1 MKNPKILYIRVSE
14 NCNSNCFMCHYAGK
28 KDSYNIT
35 IDEYEKVLE
44 YAIKS
49 KIKMIR
55 FTGGEP
61 LIHPDI
67 IEFLKRAR
75 DLQLDT
81 SIITNGF
88 LLKIK
93 YQDLIES
100 GLKECIISLDGSCA
114 KIHDELRNFKGCFNN
129 IMSGIKLLKQNDSDM
144 IVRINTVVSGRNIH
158 DLINIYHLLIDLK
171 INQWSIIPLKS
182 KDNIWTRDSKKYYID
197 FLREVENNDD
207 NQLLFLGYSK
217 MFAGST
223 DQEIDDL
230 IIYNKKMVSK
240 NECQVIDFVRFYIP
254 DKKLLVPCNCIS
266 HRLNTIPVDLNNGM
280 EENCEKLREW
290 LKRHSQECIGCE
302 PLNVYINDHPEIMD
316 IKPIQY

>member
-93 YQDLIES
+93 YQDLLLVWMDHVQKFMMNFEI
-100 GLKECIISLDGSCA
+100 LK
-114 KIHDELRNFKGCFNN
+114 
-129 IMSGIKLLKQNDSDM
+129 
-144 IVRINTVVSGRNIH
+144 VV
-158 DLINIYHLLIDLK
+158 
-171 INQWSIIPLKS
+171 
-182 KDNIWTRDSKKYYID
+182 
-197 FLREVENNDD
+197 
-207 NQLLFLGYSK
+207 
-217 MFAGST
+217 
-223 DQEIDDL
+223 L
-230 IIYNKKMVSK
+230 IIL
-240 NECQVIDFVRFYIP
+240 C
-254 DKKLLVPCNCIS
+254 LV
-266 HRLNTIPVDLNNGM
+266 
-280 EENCEKLREW
+280 
-290 LKRHSQECIGCE
+290 
-302 PLNVYINDHPEIMD
+302 
-316 IKPIQY
+316 